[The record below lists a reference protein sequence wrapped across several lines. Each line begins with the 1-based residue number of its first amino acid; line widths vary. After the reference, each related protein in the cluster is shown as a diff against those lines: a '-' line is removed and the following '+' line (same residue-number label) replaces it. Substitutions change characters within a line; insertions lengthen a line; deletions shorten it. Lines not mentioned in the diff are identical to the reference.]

1 MKFESRI
8 RREPVPNTLI
18 RQMFDSEASN
28 INHKSRASQLSRV
41 FITHIV
47 IVILIY
53 SAYGVN
59 SWYAFS
65 KYIERMKTYSM
76 VKLYI

>member
-1 MKFESRI
+1 
-8 RREPVPNTLI
+8 
-18 RQMFDSEASN
+18 MFDSEAPN

-41 FITHIV
+41 FITNIV

-59 SWYAFS
+59 SWYAFN